1 MPNSWKWKFY
11 SVVAAFV
18 VGIYLLVPSVLRFDS
33 KREAL
38 ESNGQPVPS
47 YMKLF
52 PRKALTLG
60 LDLQGGIYVEMQVN
74 LADAIKRKTDLFS
87 SDLERYLKDKNI
99 IPVSTLQPNGD
110 GVLHIKLNKPDEV
123 DALLSVV
130 NEDFSQVF
138 LKQSITTEEG
148 YPVVVLALQKNYRDY
163 LESNVAKQAL
173 ETVRNRI
180 DRYGVSEPT
189 IARQGTDRIAIE
201 LPGLSDP
208 DRAISIIK
216 RTGQLEFRLVD
227 ESKNVA
233 ELEQMIADARKEN
246 NIPEGF
252 SAEIVAKIN
261 EAVASKL
268 PVTSEISFELV
279 RDTITKKVVR
289 GIPYLIS
296 KKADVTGDMLQ
307 DARVSIE
314 QNEPHVNLTFDKTG
328 TANFGDLTKNNVKK
342 KLAILL
348 DGNVNKAPVINE
360 PILSGRAQISLG
372 YGDYQSLLKEAE
384 DLALVLQEGALPA
397 SLSEATKT
405 VIGPTLGQ
413 ASIMAGLKAI
423 AFAAVLV
430 IIFMIFY
437 YKMSGLYADIAVGLN
452 VLLIL
457 GVLAIF
463 GATLTLPGIAG
474 IVLTM
479 GMAVDANVLI
489 CERIREEMRAGK
501 PLRAAIDAG
510 YSNALRAVVDS
521 NITTLIAGVVLYQF
535 GTGPIK
541 GFAVTLSIGILT
553 TLFTA
558 IVVTRLIYDYKVIKQ
573 KATTISI

>member
-1 MPNSWKWKFY
+1 M
-11 SVVAAFV
+11 VASFV
-18 VGIYLLVPSVLRFDS
+18 VGIYLLVPSVLRFDA
-33 KREAL
+33 KRDSLEA
-38 ESNGQPVPS
+38 NGQPVPA

-52 PRKALTLG
+52 PRKTLTLG

-99 IPVSTLQPNGD
+99 IPISTVQPNGD

-123 DALLSVV
+123 DILLKIV

-148 YPVVVLALQKNYRDY
+148 YPVVVLALQEKYRDY

-189 IARQGTDRIAIE
+189 IARQGSDRIAIE

-227 ESKNVA
+227 ESKNAA
-233 ELEQMIADARKEN
+233 ELEQMIADARKEKS
-246 NIPEGF
+246 IPEGF

-261 EAVASKL
+261 EAVASKI

-289 GIPYLIS
+289 GVPYLIGR
-296 KKADVTGDMLQ
+296 KAEVTGDMLQ

-328 TANFGDLTKNNVKK
+328 TVNFGDLTKNNVKK

-423 AFAAVLV
+423 AFAAMLV

-452 VLLIL
+452 VVLIL
-457 GVLAIF
+457 AFLSIF

-489 CERIREEMRAGK
+489 CERIREEIRAGK

-521 NITTLIAGVVLYQF
+521 NITTLIAGIVLYQF